1 LLKPKP
7 GKQPELEVVESIQV
21 GGTIDNP
28 SYFADPFAPET
39 GRDVS
44 GYALAGL
51 ARAAAFPD
59 PDNMDSVML
68 WLVQSSEASKDATG
82 KGVIGNDKWMQKLIF
97 QDGGTTNRSA
107 ATAVLAVIDPKQ
119 NDGEEAGVVVCH
131 RPCGKGYC
139 RFQDRS

>member
-1 LLKPKP
+1 LLKLKP

-44 GYALAGL
+44 GYALASL

-59 PDNMDSVML
+59 PDNMDSVTL
-68 WLVQSSEASKDATG
+68 WLVQSSEASKDAEADFPG
-82 KGVIGNDKWMQKLIF
+82 RRNDESIGC
-97 QDGGTTNRSA
+97 DG
-107 ATAVLAVIDPKQ
+107 
-119 NDGEEAGVVVCH
+119 C
-131 RPCGKGYC
+131 PC
-139 RFQDRS
+139 RDRSETEWWGRSRRGCLSQALWERLLSLPR